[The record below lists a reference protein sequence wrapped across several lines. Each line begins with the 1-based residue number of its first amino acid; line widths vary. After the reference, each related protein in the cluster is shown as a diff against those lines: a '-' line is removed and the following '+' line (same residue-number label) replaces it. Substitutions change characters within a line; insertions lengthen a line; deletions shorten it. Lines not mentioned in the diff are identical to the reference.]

1 MKKRNLTFRF
11 HDPNPPG
18 AAAEHILKVFL
29 EVNAPKVEQAIRAA
43 MAAGDPEQP
52 AEQEAVERD
61 EAAQISNKAGEEEET
76 ASHGREMTMAM

>member
-1 MKKRNLTFRF
+1 MKKQNLTFRF

-43 MAAGDPEQP
+43 MAAGEQEQA
-52 AEQEAVERD
+52 AEQEVMEQD
-61 EAAQISNKAGEEEET
+61 EAVYISGKASEEKEA
-76 ASHGREMTMAM
+76 ASHSWEMTMAM

>member
-1 MKKRNLTFRF
+1 MKKQNLTFRF

-43 MAAGDPEQP
+43 MATG
-52 AEQEAVERD
+52 EQEQAVMEQD
-61 EAAQISNKAGEEEET
+61 KAAHISGKAGEEEET
-76 ASHGREMTMAM
+76 ASHSWEMTMAM

>member
-1 MKKRNLTFRF
+1 MKKQNLTFRF

-43 MAAGDPEQP
+43 MATG
-52 AEQEAVERD
+52 EQEQADRKSVV
-61 EAAQISNKAGEEEET
+61 
-76 ASHGREMTMAM
+76 